1 MLLQQLMQANIFCL
15 SDKHLELRNNKTLR
29 VGYNAEV
36 FYESMSIHLAKP
48 GLGSALARLH

>member
-36 FYESMSIHLAKP
+36 FMKVCQYIWLSQDWGQP
-48 GLGSALARLH
+48 